1 MVKKEKKDVEYTVVK
16 LHVNNN
22 NNLKT
27 YFEKMAFASNN
38 LINVVTYHC
47 RQWFFY
53 TQNLYY
59 IENDIKDV
67 KFYKYDSEKIDDLRE
82 HMYIYNQQL
91 LQKNK
96 KPVDFI
102 KYGLDAYFLHYYF
115 KTINQIDYNCKD
127 LSSQTSQQ
135 ITSKVT
141 QSFKDFKKAL
151 FDYIKHREKYK
162 AKPELPR
169 YKKKKSMSG
178 FYFTNQVCTIKNNQ
192 INFPKTKLKLPF
204 TYQCKGRYVRTEVI
218 RKYNEFK
225 LSIVFEQDPKPALK
239 ETDVVA
245 AIDLGVNNLVAIT
258 TNKGQSL
265 LVKDKSLK
273 SINQFANKEIAR
285 IHSAQTTLKPNSK
298 IVSSKQLMK
307 VYQKR
312 NRRIEHFM
320 YCTASIVL
328 KFCLDNN
335 VSKLVIGKNK
345 DWKQDVK
352 LRKDIKQNFIQIP
365 FNKLIFKI
373 KEKLSCY
380 GIEFLEQEESY
391 TSRASA
397 LDFDEIPVYNGK
409 SANVEFSGRRAK
421 RGLYKTK
428 NGILINADLNGS
440 LNIMRKAF
448 PDIEF
453 ETTDLR
459 YLQNPRVIK
468 NIMNS
473 QRTAMG

>member
-1 MVKKEKKDVEYTVVK
+1 MVKKEKKEVTYTVIK
-16 LHVNNN
+16 LHVDNDD
-22 NNLKT
+22 LKT
-27 YFEKMAFASNN
+27 YFEEMAFASNN
-38 LINVVTYHC
+38 LTNVIIYHC

-67 KFYKYDSEKIDDLRE
+67 KFHQYDSEKIDDLRK
-82 HMYIYNQQL
+82 HMYIYNQNL
-91 LQKNK
+91 SK
-96 KPVDFI
+96 KGKDQIDFVNF
-102 KYGLDAYFLHYYF
+102 GLDAYFLHYYF
-115 KTINQIDYNCKD
+115 KSIKQVDYNDKT

-135 ITSKVT
+135 ITAKVT
-141 QSFKDFKKAL
+141 QTFKAFKKSL
-151 FDYIKHREKYK
+151 FDYFKHKEKYK

-192 INFPKTKLKLPF
+192 IKFPKTKLTLPF
-204 TYQCKGRYVRTEVI
+204 TYEYKGRHIRTEVI
-218 RKYNEFK
+218 RKYNEFELK
-225 LSIVFEQDPKPALK
+225 LVFEQDPKPKLK
-239 ETDVVA
+239 ETNVIA
-245 AIDLGVNNLVAIT
+245 AIDLGVNNIVAIT

-285 IHSAQTTLKPNSK
+285 IHSAQTILKPNSK
-298 IVSSKQLMK
+298 VVSSKQLMK

-328 KFCLDNN
+328 KFCLENN
-335 VSKLVIGKNK
+335 VSKLAIGKNK
-345 DWKQDVK
+345 GWKEDVPFK
-352 LRKDIKQNFIQIP
+352 KEDKQNFIQIP
-365 FNKLIFKI
+365 FNSLIFKI

-380 GIEFLEQEESY
+380 GIEVLEQEESY
-391 TSRASA
+391 TSKASA
-397 LDFDEIPVYNGK
+397 LDFDKLPVYNRK
-409 SANVEFSGRRAK
+409 SANTKFSGRRAK

-428 NGILINADLNGS
+428 QGILVNADLNGA

-448 PDIEF
+448 PKVEF
-453 ETTDLR
+453 ETTDLK
-459 YLQNPRVIK
+459 YLQNPRTIK
-468 NIMNS
+468 NITNS
-473 QRTAMG
+473 QRITMG

>member
-1 MVKKEKKDVEYTVVK
+1 MVKKEKKEVTYTVIK
-16 LHVNNN
+16 LHVNNDD
-22 NNLKT
+22 LKT

-59 IENDIKDV
+59 IQNDIKDV
-67 KFYKYDSEKIDDLRE
+67 KFHQYDSEKIDNLKE
-82 HMYIYNQQL
+82 HMYIYNQTL
-91 LQKNK
+91 LQRNK
-96 KPVDFI
+96 KPVDFV

-115 KTINQIDYNCKD
+115 KSINQSDYNCKD

-141 QSFKDFKKAL
+141 QSFKDFKKAF
-151 FDYIKHREKYK
+151 FDYLKHKEKYK

-204 TYQCKGRYVRTEVI
+204 TYQCKGRHIRTEVI
-218 RKYNEFK
+218 RKYNEFE

-239 ETDVVA
+239 ETNVVA
-245 AIDLGVNNLVAIT
+245 AIDLGVNNIVAIA

-285 IHSAQTTLKPNSK
+285 IHSAQTILKPNSK
-298 IVSSKQLMK
+298 VVSSKQLMK

-328 KFCLDNN
+328 KFCLENN

-345 DWKQDVK
+345 GWKE
-352 LRKDIKQNFIQIP
+352 DIPFKKEDKQNFIQIP
-365 FNKLIFKI
+365 FNELIFKI
-373 KEKLSCY
+373 NEKLSNY
-380 GIEFLEQEESY
+380 RIEVLEQEESY
-391 TSRASA
+391 TSKASA
-397 LDFDEIPVYNGK
+397 LDFDKLPVYNGK
-409 SANVEFSGRRAK
+409 LANVKFSGRRTK

-428 NGILINADLNGS
+428 QGILINADLNGA

-448 PDIEF
+448 PKVEF
-453 ETTDLR
+453 ETTNLK
-459 YLQNPRVIK
+459 YLQNPRTIK
-468 NIMNS
+468 NITNS
-473 QRTAMG
+473 QRITMG

>member
-1 MVKKEKKDVEYTVVK
+1 MVKKENKEVVHTVVK
-16 LHVNNN
+16 LNVKDDE
-22 NNLKT
+22 LKS
-27 YFEKMAFASNN
+27 YFENMAFASNN
-38 LINVVTYHC
+38 LTNVVIYHC

-67 KFYKYDSEKIDDLRE
+67 KVHQYDSEKIDDLRY
-82 HMYIYNQQL
+82 HMYIYNQKL
-91 LQKNK
+91 SQKGK
-96 KPVDFI
+96 DQIDFV

-115 KTINQIDYNCKD
+115 KSIKQFDYNNKT

-135 ITSKVT
+135 ITAKVT
-141 QSFKDFKKAL
+141 QTFKAFKKSL
-151 FDYIKHREKYK
+151 FDYLKHKEKYK
-162 AKPELPR
+162 AKHELPR

-192 INFPKTKLKLPF
+192 IKFPKTKLTLPF
-204 TYQCKGRYVRTEVI
+204 TYDYKGRHIRTEVI
-218 RKYNEFK
+218 RKYNNFELK
-225 LSIVFEQDPKPALK
+225 LVFEQDPKPKFK
-239 ETDVVA
+239 ETNVVA
-245 AIDLGVNNLVAIT
+245 AIDLGVNNIVAIT

-298 IVSSKQLMK
+298 VVSSKQLMK
-307 VYQKR
+307 LYQKR
-312 NRRIEHFM
+312 HRRIEHFM
-320 YCTASIVL
+320 YCTTSIVL
-328 KFCLDNN
+328 KFCLNNN

-352 LRKDIKQNFIQIP
+352 LKKKDKQNFIQIP
-365 FNKLIFKI
+365 FNSLISKI

-380 GIEFLEQEESY
+380 GIEVLEQEESY
-391 TSRASA
+391 TSKASA
-397 LDFDEIPVYNGK
+397 LDFDQIPVYNRK
-409 SANVEFSGRRAK
+409 SANAKFSGRRAK

-428 NGILINADLNGS
+428 EGILVNADLNGS

-448 PDIEF
+448 PKIEF

-459 YLQNPRVIK
+459 YLQNPKIIK
-468 NIMNS
+468 NIKNS
-473 QRTAMG
+473 QRITMG

>member
-1 MVKKEKKDVEYTVVK
+1 MVKKEKAEVSHTVVK
-16 LHVNNN
+16 LNVKNDEFKSY
-22 NNLKT
+22 L
-27 YFEKMAFASNN
+27 EDMAFASNN
-38 LINVVTYHC
+38 LTNVVIYHC

-67 KFYKYDSEKIDDLRE
+67 KFYQYDSEKIDDLKK

-91 LQKNK
+91 LQRNK
-96 KPVDFI
+96 KPINFVKF
-102 KYGLDAYFLHYYF
+102 GLDAYFLHYYF
-115 KTINQIDYNCKD
+115 KSIKQVDYNCKT

-141 QSFKDFKKAL
+141 QTFKTFKKSL
-151 FDYIKHREKYK
+151 FDYFEHKEKYK

-169 YKKKKSMSG
+169 YKKKESMSG

-192 INFPKTKLKLPF
+192 IKFPKTKLTLPF
-204 TYQCKGRYVRTEVI
+204 TYNYKGRHIRTEVI
-218 RKYNEFK
+218 RQYNTFE
-225 LSIVFEQDPKPALK
+225 LRLVFEQDPKPKLK

-245 AIDLGVNNLVAIT
+245 SIDLGVNNLVAIT

-298 IVSSKQLMK
+298 VVSSKQLMK

-312 NRRIEHFM
+312 HRRMEHFM

-328 KFCLDNN
+328 KFCLENN
-335 VSKLVIGKNK
+335 VSKVVIGKNK
-345 DWKQDVK
+345 DWKQDVNLK
-352 LRKDIKQNFIQIP
+352 KKDKQNFIQIP
-365 FNKLIFKI
+365 FNNLIFKI

-380 GIEFLEQEESY
+380 GIEVLEQEESY
-391 TSRASA
+391 TSKASS
-397 LDFDEIPVYNGK
+397 LDFDQLPVYNGK
-409 SANVEFSGRRAK
+409 SANVPFSGRRAK
-421 RGLYKTK
+421 RGLYETK
-428 NGILINADLNGS
+428 EGVLINADLNGS

-448 PDIEF
+448 PDIKF
-453 ETTDLR
+453 ETRDLN
-459 YLQNPRVIK
+459 YLQNPRTVK

-473 QRTAMG
+473 QRVTMG